1 MVAPTRRSIS
11 LPIILSSVATAL
23 ALAMLVG
30 WTLVIARYMQEVK
43 TTFGG
48 NVWLLV
54 GGIVSLV
61 TIITVLVMFTVF
73 LVREIREVRR
83 QTGFIDSVT
92 HELKTP
98 LASLRLAAETMA
110 RPELAPERREQLRM
124 MMLED
129 VSRLVALVDGIL
141 EASRILGGNSDE
153 ARDRSEVELLPLAEQ
168 IAHELRQRHRIA
180 AECIVIELDPQT
192 VLSVDPTAMRTVLS
206 NLIDNAIKYSGQ
218 RPPAIRVCG
227 RAAGEVYVLEVV
239 DRGIGIERRE
249 LKRIF
254 QRFYRVPV
262 EEVRTQHGTGLGL
275 FVVEALV
282 QTMGGKIEAQS
293 EGLGQGTTM
302 RVRLPLDRKTES

>member
-11 LPIILSSVATAL
+11 LPIILSSVAVALSL
-23 ALAMLVG
+23 ALLVG
-30 WTLVIARYMQEVK
+30 WTLVIVQHMSQLES
-43 TTFGG
+43 TFGG

-54 GGIVSLV
+54 GGIVSFI

-83 QTGFIDSVT
+83 QTSFIDSVT

-98 LASLRLAAETMA
+98 LASLRLAAETLA

-124 MMLED
+124 MMLDD

-141 EASRILGGNSDE
+141 EASRILGGKE
-153 ARDRSEVELLPLAEQ
+153 ARERGEVELLPMAEQ
-168 IAHELRQRHRIA
+168 ITHDMIARHRVA
-180 AECIVIELDPQT
+180 RECVVLQLDPQV
-192 VLSVDPTAMRTVLS
+192 VLSVDPTGLRTVLS
-206 NLIDNAIKYSGQ
+206 NLVDNAIKYSPA
-218 RPPAIRVCG
+218 PP
-227 RAAGEVYVLEVV
+227 EVV
-239 DRGIGIERRE
+239 IHGEPAGGHYQIDVRDRGIGIERRD

-262 EEVRTQHGTGLGL
+262 EEVRSQHGTGLGL

-282 QTMGGKIEAQS
+282 EAMGGRIEALS
-293 EGLGQGTTM
+293 DGPGQGTTM
-302 RVRLPLDRKTES
+302 RVRLPMERATEH

>member
-11 LPIILSSVATAL
+11 LPIILSSVAVALSL
-23 ALAMLVG
+23 ALLVG
-30 WTLVIARYMQEVK
+30 WTLVIVQHMSEVK

-54 GGIVSLV
+54 GGIVSFIA
-61 TIITVLVMFTVF
+61 IITVLVMFTVF

-83 QTGFIDSVT
+83 QTSFIDSVT

-124 MMLED
+124 MMLDD

-141 EASRILGGNSDE
+141 EASRILGGRE
-153 ARDRSEVELLPLAEQ
+153 VRERGEVELLPMAEQ
-168 IAHELRQRHRIA
+168 VVHDMITRHRIDR
-180 AECIVIELDPQT
+180 ECVRLELDAQV
-192 VLSVDPTAMRTVLS
+192 VLSVDPSGLRMVLS
-206 NLIDNAIKYSGQ
+206 NLIDNAIKYSQG
-218 RPPAIRVCG
+218 RP
-227 RAAGEVYVLEVV
+227 EVV
-239 DRGIGIERRE
+239 IRGEPAGSHYVIDVRDRGIGIDRRD

-262 EEVRTQHGTGLGL
+262 EAVRSRHGTGLGL

-282 QTMGGKIEAQS
+282 QGMGGKIEALS
-293 EGLGQGTTM
+293 EGTGQGTTM
-302 RVRLPLDRKTES
+302 RVRLPMERTSEH

>member
-141 EASRILGGNSDE
+141 EASRILGGGDD

-168 IAHELRQRHRIA
+168 IAQELRQRHRIA
-180 AECIVIELDPQT
+180 AECIRIELDAQT

-206 NLIDNAIKYSGQ
+206 NLIDNAIKYSGEGPPDIHVGG
-218 RPPAIRVCG
+218 RP
-227 RAAGEVYVLEVV
+227 AGDMFILEVV
-239 DRGIGIERRE
+239 DRGIGIEKRE

-254 QRFYRVPV
+254 QRFYRVPI
-262 EEVRTQHGTGLGL
+262 EQVRTQHGTGLGL

-282 QTMGGKIEAQS
+282 QTMGGKIEAFS
-293 EGLGQGTTM
+293 EGQGHGTTM
-302 RVRLPLDRKTES
+302 RVRLPLDRETES

>member
-11 LPIILSSVATAL
+11 LPIILSSVAVALSL
-23 ALAMLVG
+23 ALLVG
-30 WTLVIARYMQEVK
+30 WTLVIARHMSQLES
-43 TTFGG
+43 TFDG

-54 GGIVSLV
+54 GGIVSFV

-83 QTGFIDSVT
+83 QTSFIDSVT

-124 MMLED
+124 MMLDD

-141 EASRILGGNSDE
+141 EASRILGGRE
-153 ARDRSEVELLPLAEQ
+153 ARERGEVELLPMAEQ
-168 IAHELRQRHRIA
+168 VTHEMITRHRI
-180 AECIVIELDPQT
+180 ERDCIRLELDPQV
-192 VLSVDPTAMRTVLS
+192 VLSVDPTGLRTVLS
-206 NLIDNAIKYSGQ
+206 NLLDNAIKYSVDAPHVTIHGE
-218 RPPAIRVCG
+218 PAGSHYQI
-227 RAAGEVYVLEVV
+227 EVR
-239 DRGIGIERRE
+239 DRGIGIERRD

-262 EEVRTQHGTGLGL
+262 EEVRSRHGTGLGL

-282 QTMGGKIEAQS
+282 QAMGGRIEALS
-293 EGLGQGTTM
+293 EGPGQGTTM
-302 RVRLPLDRKTES
+302 RVRLPMERATEH

>member
-11 LPIILSSVATAL
+11 LPIILSSVAVALSL
-23 ALAMLVG
+23 ALLVG
-30 WTLVIARYMQEVK
+30 WTLVIVQHMSELE
-43 TTFGG
+43 TTFAG
-48 NVWLLV
+48 NLWLLV
-54 GGIVSLV
+54 GGIVSFI

-83 QTGFIDSVT
+83 QTSFIDSVT

-124 MMLED
+124 MMLDD

-141 EASRILGGNSDE
+141 EASRILGGKE
-153 ARDRSEVELLPLAEQ
+153 ARERGEVELLPMAEQ
-168 IAHELRQRHRIA
+168 VTHDMIVRHRIDP
-180 AECIVIELDPQT
+180 ECVRLELDPQV
-192 VLSVDPTAMRTVLS
+192 VLSVDPTGLRMVLS
-206 NLIDNAIKYSGQ
+206 NLVDNAIKYS
-218 RPPAIRVCG
+218 PG
-227 RAAGEVYVLEVV
+227 RAEVV
-239 DRGIGIERRE
+239 IHGQAAGSHYQIDVRDQGIGIDRRD

-262 EEVRTQHGTGLGL
+262 EEVRSQHGTGLGL

-282 QTMGGKIEAQS
+282 QAMGGRIEALS
-293 EGLGQGTTM
+293 EGQGRGTTM
-302 RVRLPLDRKTES
+302 RVRLPMERATEH